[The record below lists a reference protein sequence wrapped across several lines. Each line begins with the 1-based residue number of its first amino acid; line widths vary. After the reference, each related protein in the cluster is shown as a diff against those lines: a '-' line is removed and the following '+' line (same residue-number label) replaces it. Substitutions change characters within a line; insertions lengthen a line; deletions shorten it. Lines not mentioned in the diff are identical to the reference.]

1 MTKLAVLCDQASVGQ
16 RVTLRLTRGE
26 DVAGQIEHLDESHVR
41 IDIGDKLI
49 TVFEDILAGWEINQ
63 DPNHDEPAQDL
74 NSAPANP
81 PDPKPSEHVES
92 TSLDVLKV
100 LARVND
106 TYTEVVKRAK
116 LKASE
121 PNFQFPTTDFYPT
134 SVRDTVRRE
143 WDRARNQY
151 NYALKVNELSRL
163 NSVVA
168 QVLEPLARQ
177 YPSSV
182 GTQSLLGHVLI
193 KMNQH
198 QNAIEHLAVAAT
210 ISDDTNHWLALA
222 AAANEDPSIECYA
235 LRKFFSTQSPES
247 ATEEWYRYLSVA
259 NPIDLRGLTE
269 IISTWIAKSGTK
281 PDLTTLL
288 AESLI
293 YLFLLHES
301 TDLAAQVGIHVVQP
315 TGEFPPKWRSELEQ
329 FSQPSEDLA
338 AVERRFAQS
347 TPAPSKTPQPQII
360 HVDESIT
367 RGHIALF
374 GTQRFGFI
382 ESDEG
387 QTYYFRVDFVIDD
400 GLASALLD
408 GSWRTVPEVEFEI
421 QPSHGHSYNRAINIA
436 RLQDSES
443 LIQRA
448 RELMRIGK
456 KSQAIVF
463 VRRALSANPQSE
475 TAKQLEQELNEEI
488 QKAIS
493 QSEPEIPLPKGKGP
507 YARAKRAQLID
518 RDLAKAKQ
526 LLIEAIRK
534 RDRRTSAIMDLASLL
549 QQQGMPNEAIALLQ
563 KHSVEL
569 NRHSKKSY
577 DNMLATIY
585 QHAGMHEDELKV
597 LTRIRNAVR
606 YPKQKESVLKRMAQ
620 LYIVSGRYDDAER
633 VLEEILASNPND
645 ESAEHWLASLNDARG
660 ADSDEE
666 AKEILDEIG
675 NIVQEGV
682 RLSSLARAAIDGCTF
697 KGVDPKKVQ
706 SGTAG
711 RKEISHVAD
720 LAKRLGT
727 KRPRDRAAYYLSAAA
742 LIDRDSGDAGSGA
755 IYDYLRRYF
764 SSLAHASL
772 IDRKPVDVVRS
783 YYIESLGLVTN
794 DKPHYEE
801 TWQSLLRY
809 LLTFSSGQLTEFESR
824 LTGNRENRIDAIRA
838 TIEQLEP
845 ESGRTLLDGLIA
857 LGSQSS
863 FARNCFGEVIKSSK
877 PLMDAFANMFKF
889 TEQTSADPIEAWRN
903 QCRAYDRTRRRR
915 LSECRALL
923 KYQATAADIETFGA
937 QIRRAIEDMR
947 SLDVDRR
954 RLSSISDIVE
964 SALAFCRGTD
974 FEEKER
980 NFWLVTTQVDA
991 FKNDVTE
998 GPTQYSHEGLLP
1010 LAEHLKLVIE
1020 EEYAQMVRD
1029 SGAELSLQLLIDGY
1043 RLGSNGELRLQI
1055 QVSNQRGCS
1064 PASKVRICLGPG
1076 DSEHF
1081 RADSWEREVLST
1093 LRGGDTEVT
1102 QMVVYPNLSAIH
1114 DEAFLVDAT
1123 AVYRNRLGED
1133 KRTEPSAW
1141 TVRLYP
1147 DSDFRVLSNPYAPF
1161 AEGGPVDD
1169 PTMFVGREDVLRRLE
1184 SSLLSEYG
1192 SKSIVMYGQKR
1203 AGKSSLLEH
1212 LRRRLASHATV
1223 IPVCFSLQEVAP
1235 RLSDTAL
1242 FHRILQ
1248 GVHEALEDLRL
1259 EGRTV
1264 PTFSPPDVDSL
1275 ESHPTLRFHDSLSA
1289 LVRSMKRSGDRFKI
1303 ILLVDE
1309 FTDIFKEIQKKRIP
1323 GEFMKAWKSVIE
1335 KKYFASVLVGQDIMP
1350 IFKERFPNEFGV
1362 TEDERLTYLDE
1373 GAAEALVQDHI
1384 GSDRFVG
1391 RAIGRILDL
1400 TACSPYYTMM
1410 FCSRLVDYMNE
1421 TRSMKV
1427 TEADIRLVEEEM
1439 LRGGRRL
1446 TRDKF
1451 DNLLSAG
1458 DDASDSGIEPEESYR
1473 VCRAIARHSEGDGWC
1488 SRTLIRDFDGE
1499 TLDRLLA
1506 DLETRTVVDRKGD
1519 VYRLR
1524 VGLFRD
1530 WLRVEG

>member
-1 MTKLAVLCDQASVGQ
+1 MTKLAVLCQQASVGQ
-16 RVTLRLTRGE
+16 HVTLRLTRGE
-26 DVAGQIEHLDESHVR
+26 DVTGQIEHLDESHVR

-49 TVFEDILAGWEINQ
+49 TVFEDILAGWETNP
-63 DPNHDEPAQDL
+63 DANHDESVQD
-74 NSAPANP
+74 SDSHPANTP
-81 PDPKPSEHVES
+81 PPKPIKPIHSASPE
-92 TSLDVLKV
+92 V
-100 LARVND
+100 LAVLLRVD
-106 TYTEVVKRAK
+106 TTYTEIVKGAN
-116 LKASE
+116 LNVPE
-121 PNFQFPTTDFYPT
+121 PNFQFPKSDFYPT

-151 NYALKVNELSRL
+151 NYAIKVNELSRL
-163 NSVVA
+163 NSVVT

-177 YPSSV
+177 YPSSA
-182 GTQSLLGHVLI
+182 GTRSLLGHVLI
-193 KMNQH
+193 KMNQCP
-198 QNAIEHLAVAAT
+198 NAIEHLAVAAT

-222 AAANEDPSIECYA
+222 AAAKEDPSIECYA
-235 LRKFFSTQSPES
+235 LRKYFSTQSPES
-247 ATEEWYRYLSVA
+247 ATEAWYRYLSVA
-259 NPIDLRGLTE
+259 NPIDLSGLTE
-269 IISTWIAKSGTK
+269 IIETWIATSGTK
-281 PDLTTLL
+281 PNLPVLL
-288 AESLI
+288 SESLI
-293 YLFLLHES
+293 YLFLMYQS
-301 TDLAAQVGIHVVQP
+301 IDLATKVASHVAQR
-315 TGEFPPKWRSELEQ
+315 TGKLPPEWRPELERL
-329 FSQPSEDLA
+329 SQPSEDLVK
-338 AVERRFAQS
+338 VERRFSQS
-347 TPAPSKTPQPQII
+347 TPAQSRSIPPRIAHQN
-360 HVDESIT
+360 ESIS

-400 GLASALLD
+400 DLASALLD
-408 GSWRTVPEVEFEI
+408 GSWRSVPEVEFDI
-421 QPSHGHSYNRAINIA
+421 QISQGHNYNRAINIA
-436 RLQDSES
+436 RIQDSES
-443 LIQRA
+443 LIQKA
-448 RELMRIGK
+448 RDLMRIGK
-456 KSQAIVF
+456 RSQAIVF
-463 VRRALSANPQSE
+463 VRRALSANPESE
-475 TAKQLEQELNEEI
+475 TGKQLELELNEEI
-488 QKAIS
+488 QKATS
-493 QSEPEIPLPKGKGP
+493 QSEAEIPLPKGKGP

-518 RDLAKAKQ
+518 RNLELAKK
-526 LLIEAIRK
+526 LLIEAIRE
-534 RDRRTSAIMDLASLL
+534 RDRPNSAIMDLASLL
-549 QQQGMPNEAIALLQ
+549 QQQGTPEEAIALLQ
-563 KHSVEL
+563 KHSVRL
-569 NRHSKKSY
+569 NRHSKRSY
-577 DNMLATIY
+577 DNMLATLY
-585 QHAGMHEDELKV
+585 QHAGRHDDELKV
-597 LTRIRNAVR
+597 LTRLRNAVR
-606 YPKQKESVLKRMAQ
+606 SAQKEGVMKRMAQ
-620 LYIVSGRYDDAER
+620 LYIVSGRYDDAEQ
-633 VLEEILASNPND
+633 VLEEILASSPND
-645 ESAEHWLASLNDARG
+645 ESAAHWLASLDDARG
-660 ADSDEE
+660 ADSDEA

-742 LIDRDSGDAGSGA
+742 LLERDIGDAGSGP
-755 IYDYLRRYF
+755 IYDYLQRYF
-764 SSLAHASL
+764 SSIAHASL

-794 DKPHYEE
+794 DKRHYEE

-809 LLTFSSGQLTEFESR
+809 VLTYSTGQLNEFESK
-824 LTGNRENRIDAIRA
+824 LTGNRENRIDVLRA
-838 TIEQLEP
+838 TIEQIEP
-845 ESGRTLLDGLIA
+845 QTGRTLLDGLIA
-857 LGSQSS
+857 LGSQSG

-877 PLMDAFANMFKF
+877 PLMDAFANIFKS
-889 TEQTSADPIEAWRN
+889 TDHASADPTEAWRN
-903 QCRAYDRTRRRR
+903 VCRAHDRTRRRR
-915 LSECRALL
+915 LSVCRALL
-923 KYQATAADIETFGA
+923 KYQATAADIESFGA
-937 QIRRAIEDMR
+937 QIRLVIKELS

-954 RLSSISDIVE
+954 RLSAISDIVE
-964 SALAFCRGTD
+964 SALAFCRGAD

-980 NFWLVTTQVDA
+980 NYWLVTTQVDA
-991 FKNDVTE
+991 FKNEVTE

-1029 SGAELSLQLLIDGY
+1029 SGADLSLQLLIDGY
-1043 RLGSNGELRLQI
+1043 QLGSGGKLRLQI

-1064 PASKVRICLGPG
+1064 PASAVRICLGPG
-1076 DSEHF
+1076 DSEYF
-1081 RADSWEREVLST
+1081 SADFWECEVAST

-1102 QMVVYPNLSAIH
+1102 QMVVYPKLAAII

-1147 DSDFRVLSNPYAPF
+1147 DRDFRVLSNPYAPF

-1184 SSLLSEYG
+1184 SSLLSEFG

-1212 LRRRLASHATV
+1212 LRRRLASQPTV
-1223 IPVCFSLQEVAP
+1223 IPVCFSLQDVAP

-1248 GVHEALEDLRL
+1248 GIHEALEDLRM
-1259 EGRTV
+1259 EGRAV

-1275 ESHPTLRFHDSLSA
+1275 NPHATLRFHDALSA
-1289 LVRSMKRSGDRFKI
+1289 LSRSMKQSGDRFKI
-1303 ILLVDE
+1303 VLLVDE

-1350 IFKERFPNEFGV
+1350 IFKEAFPNEFGV

-1373 GAAEALVQDHI
+1373 GSAEALVQDHI

-1391 RAIGRILDL
+1391 RAITRILDL

-1439 LRGGRRL
+1439 LRGVRRL

-1458 DDASDSGIEPEESYR
+1458 DDALDSGIEPEESYR
-1473 VCRAIARHSEGDGWC
+1473 VCSAIARHSEGDGWC
-1488 SRTLIRDFDGE
+1488 SRTLIRDFDSG

-1519 VYRLR
+1519 AYRLR